1 MNGSFQKSTIIAFA
15 SALAGFVVLSNQAH
29 AVVKL
34 DPGNQNSEQPA
45 IPGASKNRTKA
56 LKTSFD
62 KKYQKVLR
70 LLRNDKKLIADIKST
85 SEKFDIDPIHM
96 VGAIVG
102 EHTYNVDALDRA
114 QSYYVKALS
123 YVKSDIEFEYNGE
136 TIADFVERSQFE
148 TCAELETSLAIWTCR
163 ENIWNAE
170 FRGKKIDGTAYPN
183 NRFSAVF
190 FQPFYAGQTFGI
202 GQLNPLTALMM
213 TDKVSEVTGSK
224 KIEATDGK
232 EVYGTIMDPKKT
244 LPYIAATL
252 ASSIE
257 VYKSY
262 AGYDISANPGITA
275 TLYNTGS
282 PIARAQALLEK
293 NEKRLAEGEPP
304 IAPQENYY
312 GWLINDREEELRS
325 LF

>member
-1 MNGSFQKSTIIAFA
+1 MILLVSAATAFA
-15 SALAGFVVLSNQAH
+15 VPNAPAH
-29 AVVKL
+29 ALVKL
-34 DPGNQNSEQPA
+34 DPGNRNVEQPA

-62 KKYQKVLR
+62 KKYQKVLS
-70 LLRNDKKLIADIKST
+70 LLRNDKRLIADIKST

-123 YVKSDIEFEYNGE
+123 YVKSDIDFEYNGE
-136 TIADFVERSQFE
+136 TIAEFVERPQFE
-148 TCAELETSLAIWTCR
+148 PCADLDNSLSLWTCR
-163 ENIWNAE
+163 EEVWNTK

-213 TDKVSEVTGSK
+213 TDKVNEVTGAK
-224 KIEATDGK
+224 KIDASDGK

-257 VYKSY
+257 AYKSY
-262 AGYDISANPGITA
+262 AGYDISDNPGITA

-282 PIARAQALLEK
+282 PIARARALTAK
-293 NEKRLAEGEPP
+293 NKKRKASGKSPMV
-304 IAPQENYY
+304 PQENYY
-312 GWLINDREEELRS
+312 GWLINEKEEELRS